1 LITDDALSVDLS
13 DGRTISVPLFFSVGP
28 GHFAS
33 FFYID
38 TVTMSRYT
46 CSNCDTRRVCPM
58 PLSLRIPPKKE
69 TMIKKA
75 ATREGK
81 TKSAY
86 ILEAVDEKLGLVKD
100 REKMIRELAG
110 WLSHDAAEELRK
122 ATEIFNQINEGD
134 WD

>member
-1 LITDDALSVDLS
+1 
-13 DGRTISVPLFFSVGP
+13 
-28 GHFAS
+28 
-33 FFYID
+33 
-38 TVTMSRYT
+38 
-46 CSNCDTRRVCPM
+46 M

-69 TMIKKA
+69 IMIKKA
-75 ATREGK
+75 AMSTGK

-110 WLSHDAAEELRK
+110 WLSHDEAEELRK
-122 ATEIFNQINEGD
+122 ATEVFNRINEGD